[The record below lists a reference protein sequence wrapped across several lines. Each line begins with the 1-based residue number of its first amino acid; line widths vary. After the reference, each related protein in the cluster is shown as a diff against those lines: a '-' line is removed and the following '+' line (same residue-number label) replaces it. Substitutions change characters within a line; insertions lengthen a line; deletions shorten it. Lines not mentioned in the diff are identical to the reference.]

1 MVVASLQIARGA
13 ITNYSSITE
22 NINDAKEEVKRV
34 IDLGYAVKLTR
45 DEANTHFSRG
55 TVSKLAIIVKTRA
68 SGSKKRRLIIDLRRS
83 GGNSKAKL
91 KEKIILS
98 KAMDAVETI
107 RAMRHL
113 HPTVTMEEKRN
124 RWERELVLID
134 IQDAFPH
141 LAAARQRIGTL
152 PCS

>member
-34 IDLGYAVKLTR
+34 IDLGYAVELTR

-55 TVSKLAIIVKTRA
+55 TVSKLVIIVKTRA

-91 KEKIILS
+91 KEKIILP

-107 RAMRHL
+107 RAG
-113 HPTVTMEEKRN
+113 KGS
-124 RWERELVLID
+124 W
-134 IQDAFPH
+134 
-141 LAAARQRIGTL
+141 
-152 PCS
+152 S